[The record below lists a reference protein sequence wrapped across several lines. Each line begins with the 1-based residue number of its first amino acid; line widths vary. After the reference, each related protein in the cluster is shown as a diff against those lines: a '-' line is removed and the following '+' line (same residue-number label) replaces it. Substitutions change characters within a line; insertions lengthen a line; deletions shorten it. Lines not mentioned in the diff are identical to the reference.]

1 MNFNEIVLVALPSVV
16 TVLGFFV
23 TYYIAKKSIVNE
35 ITKSKRLLM
44 IEKGTKIFSSLI
56 LVLDGKSS
64 KKINERNF
72 SETINDIY
80 IYGSKET
87 ISLFASFQQYNYLD
101 EDAKG
106 ELNNFMPF
114 AYICLL
120 LAQLKFDV
128 TGEIIN
134 PMEILRIRIN
144 DFETNDSLK
153 DNIPSLINNLVE
165 QHKLNNKFKFK

>member
-1 MNFNEIVLVALPSVV
+1 MEFYEMVLVLLPSVV
-16 TVLGFFV
+16 TILGFFV

-35 ITKSKRLLM
+35 ITKSKRILM
-44 IEKGTKIFSSLI
+44 VEKGTKIFNSLI

-64 KKINERNF
+64 KKINEKNF

-101 EDAKG
+101 NDEKG
-106 ELNNFMPF
+106 KLNKFIPF

-144 DFETNDSLK
+144 DFETDNSLK
-153 DNIPSLINNLVE
+153 ENIPILINELVE
-165 QHKLNNKFKFK
+165 QHKLNKKFKFK